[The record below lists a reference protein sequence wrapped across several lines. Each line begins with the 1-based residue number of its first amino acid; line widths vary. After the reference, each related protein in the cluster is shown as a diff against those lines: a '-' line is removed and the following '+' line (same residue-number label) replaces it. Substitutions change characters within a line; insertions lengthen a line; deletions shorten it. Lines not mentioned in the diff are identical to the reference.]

1 MVQVLFDSIPFY
13 RGLLLAHWVKNLSAI
28 QVTQV
33 QSLSWEDPL
42 EKYFCLENSHEQR
55 SLTGYS
61 PWDHKEADMTEGQ
74 SSQCII
80 QIPTDYMIEEVE
92 IQRST

>member
-1 MVQVLFDSIPFY
+1 M
-13 RGLLLAHWVKNLSAI
+13 AHWVKSLSAI

-55 SLTGYS
+55 SLEGYS
-61 PWDHKEADMTEGQ
+61 PWGCTE
-74 SSQCII
+74 
-80 QIPTDYMIEEVE
+80 
-92 IQRST
+92 